1 MEHEYMTIGEAAAA
15 LGVSTTTIWR
25 RAKSGELEVFRSK
38 ADRRQRLVR
47 RADIEA
53 MLRPDLES
61 KELAA

>member
-1 MEHEYMTIGEAAAA
+1 MDSEYMTIGEAAAA

-25 RAKSGELEVFRSK
+25 RVRAGELEVFRSQ
-38 ADRRQRLVR
+38 ADRRQRLIR

-53 MLRPDLES
+53 MMRPQLES